1 MLVTVCHP
9 CVPQAYLGVVGARTA
24 DDIFRILAVRMLD
37 PLIFECLSFS
47 LNMFRADKIVKEAD
61 KQSACVRL
69 VLAATC
75 CGARV

>member
-1 MLVTVCHP
+1 MLHDCT
-9 CVPQAYLGVVGARTA
+9 QAYLGVVGARTS

-61 KQSACVRL
+61 KQSAY
-69 VLAATC
+69 VLL
-75 CGARV
+75 